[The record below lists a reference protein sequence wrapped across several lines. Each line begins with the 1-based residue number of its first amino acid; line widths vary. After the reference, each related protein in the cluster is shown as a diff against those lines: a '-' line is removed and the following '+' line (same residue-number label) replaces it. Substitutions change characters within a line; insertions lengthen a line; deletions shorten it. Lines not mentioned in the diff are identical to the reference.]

1 MLGLHFVSFVPLK
14 RSTMPA
20 SQWAPNMC
28 FVQLKSEQWENKT
41 SGVGVSYELTHR
53 KISKD
58 TQMGFKAM
66 FGIES

>member
-1 MLGLHFVSFVPLK
+1 
-14 RSTMPA
+14 MPA
-20 SQWAPNMC
+20 SQWVPNMC
-28 FVQLKSEQWENKT
+28 FVRLKSEQWENKT

-66 FGIES
+66 FGTES